1 MMRSER
7 LQAAVAEV
15 DNAPNREAAL
25 ARMRKNNIDFDAF
38 VTRLMEEAGVYER
51 DGEGR
56 LRMVPD

>member
-1 MMRSER
+1 M
-7 LQAAVAEV
+7 